1 MPRHK
6 KEDDSEHHVY
16 FRSSGRNGS
25 MTETQLLI
33 SYVTL
38 AIASVG
44 AVLGIMNTWRSF
56 DRDRIR
62 LKVLPHWAIPS
73 AVNPRFC
80 IKVVNLSYIPV
91 TVTFVYF
98 KMRTE
103 NRNYVFPPSPPGETL
118 PARMEPT
125 LFNHDIHARGSR
137 ARSDAGGLEVCAC
150 GNRLR

>member
-1 MPRHK
+1 
-6 KEDDSEHHVY
+6 
-16 FRSSGRNGS
+16 

-73 AVNPRFC
+73 AGNPRFC

-118 PARMEPT
+118 PARMEP
-125 LFNHDIHARGSR
+125 
-137 ARSDAGGLEVCAC
+137 RSSITIFMPEGAERDPMLADLKYAHVETAC
-150 GNRLR
+150 GRAFRRTNGSLKHLIKKARKQQVA